1 MYRLQRLYGNIIMM
15 MNKIK
20 KIGVLLIAIFIGV
33 GMSCSPDDPEFKPV
47 PERDRTEQQV
57 VDNDSLIGYLQTHYY
72 NFSELQEVDNITV
85 SDIVISELPKDED
98 GNYLPLPD
106 PNDNRILWGD
116 VNLITKTTTLQD
128 IEYTYYIL
136 NLNQGSGESHPN
148 FSDAVRVRYSGN
160 LQNDFIFDSTPNP
173 TVFDL
178 TNVIP
183 GWNRVL
189 PEFNTAQSFSINP
202 DGTVQYFN
210 YGVGVMFIPSGLAY
224 FASPPVGVPIYSN
237 LIFKFELFQAEVLDH
252 DNDGVPSFM
261 EDLNNDFNLF
271 NDDTDGDRIPNYL
284 DSDDDGDGVPTRE
297 EIIIREDGT
306 IEFPDSNGNGIPDYL
321 DPTWPTNT

>member
-1 MYRLQRLYGNIIMM
+1 M

-20 KIGVLLIAIFIGV
+20 KIGVFLIVIFIGV
-33 GMSCSPDDPEFKPV
+33 GISCSPDDPDFRPV

-57 VDNDSLIGYLQTHYY
+57 IDNDSLIGYLQTHYY
-72 NFSELQEVDNITV
+72 NFSELEALDNITV
-85 SDIVISELPKDED
+85 SDIVITELPKDED

-106 PNDNRILWGD
+106 PNENRILWD
-116 VNLITKTTTLQD
+116 DANLVTRTTTFQD

-136 NLNQGSGESHPN
+136 NLNEGNGTSQPN
-148 FSDAVRVRYSGN
+148 FSDNVRVRYSGN

-173 TVFDL
+173 IVFDL

-189 PEFNTAQSFSINP
+189 PQFKVAESFTINS

-210 YGVGVMFIPSGLAY
+210 YGVGVMFLPSGLAY
-224 FASPPVGVPIYSN
+224 FATPPVGVPVYSN
-237 LIFKFELFQAEVLDH
+237 LIFKFELYQSEVLDH
-252 DNDGVPSFM
+252 DNDGVPSYM
-261 EDLNNDFNLF
+261 EDLNGDFNLF
-271 NDDTDGDRIPNYL
+271 NDDTDGNNVPNFL
-284 DSDDDGDGVPTRE
+284 DGDDDGDGVPTRD

-306 IEFPDSNGNGIPDYL
+306 IEFPNSNGNDLPDYL
-321 DPTWPTNT
+321 DPTWPEDS

>member
-1 MYRLQRLYGNIIMM
+1 
-15 MNKIK
+15 MNKTK
-20 KIGVLLIAIFIGV
+20 KIGALIIAICLGV
-33 GMSCSPDDPEFKPV
+33 GISCSPDDPDFRPV
-47 PERDRTEQQV
+47 PERDRAEQQV
-57 VDNDSLIGYLQTHYY
+57 IDNDSLVGYLQTHYY
-72 NFSELQEVDNITV
+72 NFSELEALDNITV

-106 PNDNRILWGD
+106 PNENRILWDD
-116 VNLITKTTTLQD
+116 VNLVTKTTTFQD

-136 NLNQGSGESHPN
+136 NLNQGNGESSPN
-148 FSDAVRVRYSGN
+148 FSDNVRVRYSGN

-173 TVFDL
+173 IVFDL

-189 PEFNTAQSFSINP
+189 PEFNAAESFSINS

-224 FASPPVGVPIYSN
+224 FATPPVGVPVYSN
-237 LIFKFELFQAEVLDH
+237 LIFKFELYQTEVLDH
-252 DNDGVPSFM
+252 DNDGIPSYM
-261 EDLNNDFNLF
+261 EDLNGDFNLF
-271 NDDTDGDRIPNYL
+271 NDDTNDNNVPNYL
-284 DSDDDGDGVPTRE
+284 DADDDGDGVPTRD

-306 IEFPDSNGNGIPDYL
+306 IEFPNSNGNDLPDYL
-321 DPTWPTNT
+321 DPTWPEDS